1 MIVVTGVGRSGTSL
15 IAALYQELGF
25 DIGGGWVPSINA
37 GLEAP
42 DVVEA
47 NERLMADLGLFGS
60 RSHGRAPG
68 GEATTQTVR
77 LRRAD
82 RTGAGTRRGR
92 TAPAPTQRPS
102 PPALGA
108 DGSCRPRAGC
118 ALAAPQ
124 LGATGREGP
133 ALPVHARSV
142 APGGR
147 GHRPRPGV
155 APGSQRGDEEQGR
168 RGLRRGAIELSS
180 SGTGSCTDRG
190 YLRRDPHARRCVQP
204 RALPRLPQAARG
216 PVRGDAVPE
225 PRRTGGVPGGVRA
238 DRSTR
243 YGPPTDRCAAA
254 TRGVRRTSASRSSSP
269 RSSRALRTT
278 HPRQSIPPRRVH
290 RSRRSAARTGAT
302 IHPAASA

>member
-1 MIVVTGVGRSGTSL
+1 MGAVDQRGARGAGCRGSERTLDGGPRSVR
-15 IAALYQELGF
+15 Q
-25 DIGGGWVPSINA
+25 P
-37 GLEAP
+37 
-42 DVVEA
+42 
-47 NERLMADLGLFGS
+47 
-60 RSHGRAPG
+60 SHGRAPG

-82 RTGAGTRRGR
+82 RTGAGTPRGR

-155 APGSQRGDEEQGR
+155 APGSRRGDEEQGR
-168 RGLRRGAIELSS
+168 RGLRRGAIELRAPELARVRI
-180 SGTGSCTDRG
+180 GAT
-190 YLRRDPHARRCVQP
+190 LRRDSSRTTLRTTSCASPTSSSSPRPCTRRCGS
-204 RALPRLPQAARG
+204 RAPSNG
-216 PVRGDAVPE
+216 
-225 PRRTGGVPGGVRA
+225 RRSWR
-238 DRSTR
+238 RSSGSLDPIWST
-243 YGPPTDRCAAA
+243 TDRCAAA